1 MVGSYDRISI
11 VDQGNLIVDVL
22 LYYDYLSKN
31 YVDLTLK
38 IYILWRI
45 EISLRVFTHI
55 GSVSMELPIELK
67 QHKSPDF
74 ENISN

>member
-11 VDQGNLIVDVL
+11 VDQGNLIVNVL
-22 LYYDYLSKN
+22 LYYNYLSKN